1 MNRIILIGNGFDLA
15 HGLKTSYKNFIDWYW
30 EDIGVKLSK
39 EKTNIFEDQLCHFE
53 LNPNCGIG
61 VWYLVKG
68 HCLPNDIN
76 NYEFATTAKE
86 NPELSFFLFK
96 SPLFNQICEKLKNN
110 WVDIEAEFY
119 NMLKNEENTDKAK
132 QLNDD
137 LDFIRKKL
145 CEYLKTLDEPKK
157 IENIQQLILQPFH
170 YKDIAIESINT
181 WGEMVEN
188 RLKWNENE
196 WQDLCFKYA
205 NNSFDARMMMHN
217 IKEIINSINK
227 SNDHYELYINKINNG
242 EYDDFLLPND
252 LLILNFNYTDTA
264 EIYIP
269 NTNSFYINHIHGSLQ
284 NLQGI
289 IFGYGDELD
298 ENYKKILNKN
308 DNEVL
313 RNIKTFKYSNEQNYR
328 NMLRFIESSPFQVF
342 IMGHSCGNSDRTLLN
357 TIFEHKNCVSIKPF
371 YYKKADGSDN
381 YTEVVQ
387 NIARNFTNMKLMR
400 DRVVNKEYCNALP
413 QNHRST
419 KE

>member
-145 CEYLKTLDEPKK
+145 CEYLNTLEKP
-157 IENIQQLILQPFH
+157 IYNANIYSLILQPFH
-170 YKDIAIESINT
+170 YNDIAIESINT
-181 WGEMVEN
+181 WNEMVKN
-188 RLKWNENE
+188 RLNLNENE
-196 WQDLCFKYA
+196 WYNFFSKYYNDIAARQKTYSNIRIA
-205 NNSFDARMMMHN
+205 NE
-217 IKEIINSINK
+217 IKEK
-227 SNDHYELYINKINNG
+227 YYDLYIDKVNNG
-242 EYDDFLLPND
+242 EYPSFLLPNEI
-252 LLILNFNYTDTA
+252 LILNFNYTDTA
-264 EIYIP
+264 EMYLP
-269 NTNSFYINHIHGSLQ
+269 TTNAFYINHIHGSLQ
-284 NLQGI
+284 NPNDI

-371 YYKKADGSDN
+371 YHKKDEGSDN
-381 YTEVVQ
+381 YTEIVQ
-387 NIARNFTNMKLMR
+387 NIARNFTDMKLMR
-400 DRVVNKEYCNALP
+400 DRVVNKTLCEPLP
-413 QNHRST
+413 QQESHTNG
-419 KE
+419 